1 MNKMG
6 GGEVNIDE
14 ALKREIEVLP
24 LFPMADPERD
34 RALADPQLNPV
45 EQSAQSDSIPDEGMD
60 LGLQLVID
68 AKHSPQVSGVSDCAS
83 SSGIGGGVARATD
96 LLMKVSITTE
106 PTRRLIFGRSLDA
119 MEELMTVAQM
129 REPLW
134 QLQDDGVTELL
145 HDFEYRCAFQKQ
157 DPAVQDLFPEEVAD
171 NEWGKLPNRPNPSN
185 TTEFLNSSPEHVPRV
200 PTIGRLKTEASRET
214 AVINMSRFCI
224 VAMLMDVDQWPANF
238 SNIVSKPTVLGVL
251 YPGTPGTYDG
261 TLQVMSAEFHIPTA
275 LVPARSVYFAR
286 YCKQLDW
293 DLWGVVDYSLE
304 CMFPCSF
311 IKYQRRPSGC
321 LIQQLPNGS
330 SKVTWLENG
339 GVDYAS
345 IHSIYG
351 PIVSSGFAFGAKRWI
366 SAITRQAEWLQAL
379 MVPNQNATYN
389 NVLISQSGRE
399 NLLKLAER
407 MMRTYLNEVNGC
419 VSNMWSPLLAAI
431 GGKDMMVTT
440 RTNYG
445 GDIGKPHGSSIAF
458 TTSVCL
464 PFPVKKVFN
473 FLSDGTLRDKWDA
486 LASKRVIR
494 EATYISTG
502 ANPGTRVSI
511 MQVEPA
517 LNCASVLY
525 LQNAYSDPTGS
536 YVVYAPVDHGAMASL
551 LDGGNPDTVV
561 ILPSGFTILPEKPTV
576 LGGDSRRSLLTIA
589 FHIMDVSGRMQ
600 GNILPRDTADE
611 VYKIITKTV
620 DAIQA
625 AMEVYI
631 EADIFRETRVW
642 RMRPNIYTVH

>member
-6 GGEVNIDE
+6 GGEANNDE
-14 ALKREIEVLP
+14 ALKREIEVLR

-34 RALADPQLNPV
+34 HALADPQLNPV

-68 AKHSPQVSGVSDCAS
+68 AK
-83 SSGIGGGVARATD
+83 
-96 LLMKVSITTE
+96 
-106 PTRRLIFGRSLDA
+106 
-119 MEELMTVAQM
+119 
-129 REPLW
+129 
-134 QLQDDGVTELL
+134 
-145 HDFEYRCAFQKQ
+145 
-157 DPAVQDLFPEEVAD
+157 
-171 NEWGKLPNRPNPSN
+171 
-185 TTEFLNSSPEHVPRV
+185 
-200 PTIGRLKTEASRET
+200 
-214 AVINMSRFCI
+214 
-224 VAMLMDVDQWPANF
+224 DQWSANF

-251 YPGTPGTYDG
+251 YPGTPGTNDG

-275 LVPARSVYFAR
+275 LVPTRSVYFAR

-304 CMFPCSF
+304 CMFPSSF

-321 LIQQLPNGS
+321 LIQQLPDGS

-389 NVLISQSGRE
+389 NVLISKSGRE

-407 MMRTYLNEVNGC
+407 MMRTYLKEVNGC
-419 VSNMWSPLLAAI
+419 VSNMWSPLLVAI
-431 GGKDMMVTT
+431 GGKDIMVTT

-561 ILPSGFTILPEKPTV
+561 ILPSGFAILPEKPTV

-631 EADIFRETRVW
+631 EAEIFRETRVW
-642 RMRPNIYTVH
+642 RMRPNIYTDSLELYANALKIPAEFAVSAVVPGEERAGELGCADPKYAI